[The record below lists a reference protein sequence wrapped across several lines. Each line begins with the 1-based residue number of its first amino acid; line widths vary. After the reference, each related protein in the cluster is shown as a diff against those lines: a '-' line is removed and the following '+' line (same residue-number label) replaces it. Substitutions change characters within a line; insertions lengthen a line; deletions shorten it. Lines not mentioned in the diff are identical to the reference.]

1 MLEKIHAFIWSVPTA
16 ALLCAFGA
24 YFTFKSRFRQL
35 RLISIIRER
44 ARELGVREG
53 GIPAGA
59 SMATA
64 LGGTVGIGS
73 IAGVGLALSAGGAGS
88 VFWMWV
94 TGFFGCMLKYAETAA
109 AVKYRASDGDMICGG
124 AMYAL
129 YKAGK
134 KRLAAAF
141 AVFCV
146 LCCMGTGALTQTNA
160 VARAAESCG
169 IPPGITG
176 AVFALCVLAAAR
188 GGRRTIAR
196 FCSFAVPAASAVYIA
211 AALCAICMRAYALPQ
226 AFAQIFEGAFGL
238 KQVSCGISGAAFAA
252 AVRTGVVRGVYS
264 TECGMGSSPIV
275 HASNQTALPHTQGDW
290 GILEVFADIFVF
302 STLTALAMLVCGT
315 HSASVMFS
323 SSFGKT
329 GELIYTPLIALFG
342 FAAAVSWCFYAESAV
357 GYLAPGKSGAKTAL
371 RAAVAVC
378 AYLGAVSSGD
388 GVWYAADIM
397 NLFMAAPN
405 LYLLFIK
412 RKEICQCFAKT
423 ARCRKA

>member
-1 MLEKIHAFIWSVPTA
+1 MLEKIHAFLWGAPTA

-44 ARELGVREG
+44 ARELNAREG
-53 GIPAGA
+53 GISAGA

-94 TGFFGCMLKYAETAA
+94 TGFLGCMLKYAETAA
-109 AVKYRASDGDMICGG
+109 AVKYRVTECDIACGG

-129 YKAGK
+129 RAAGK
-134 KRLAAAF
+134 ERLAAAF

-176 AVFALCVLAAAR
+176 AVFALCVLAAVS

-196 FCSFAVPAASAVYIA
+196 FCSFAVPAASAIYIA
-211 AALCAICMRAYALPQ
+211 AAAAVICMRAYALPQ
-226 AFAQIFEGAFGL
+226 AFAQIFECAFGL
-238 KQVSCGISGAAFAA
+238 KQAACGIGGAAFAA
-252 AVRTGVVRGVYS
+252 AMRTGVVRGVYS

-275 HASNQTALPHTQGDW
+275 HASNRTALPHTQGDW

-315 HSASVMFS
+315 SSALVMFS
-323 SSFGKT
+323 SSFGT
-329 GELIYTPLIALFG
+329 AGEFIYTPLIALFG
-342 FAAAVSWCFYAESAV
+342 FAAAASWCFYAESAV
-357 GYLAPGKSGAKTAL
+357 EVLAPGKTAVK
-371 RAAVAVC
+371 RAVHAAAAAC
-378 AYLGAVSSGD
+378 AYLGAATRGN

-405 LYLLFIK
+405 MYLLFIK

-423 ARCRKA
+423 ARGRKA